1 MLQPNNAPRIKAI
14 AAAMFVFC
22 GRAEA
27 SPNDLILRGEGT
39 IKDANAPAD
48 GVLFKIAYEHTIK
61 NGKPVSTLI
70 RQSDLKGKILVEE
83 ETTYDSDG
91 RFNLYTMAQHQ
102 TGDRTKVEV
111 SGNQVVMAF
120 TENGETTVSKE
131 QYSNDLN
138 APGSLMS
145 YMSGYTDQL
154 EKGQKIPLRLAVAER
169 GMVLGFEIKNE
180 NKDCRSSGG
189 DLCVNLQLSNFF
201 LKKLL
206 KPVFMSFRK
215 SPQGYRPL
223 IVETPAVVRRMKGS
237 SLEKFTARI
246 EYLRH

>member
-1 MLQPNNAPRIKAI
+1 MFVLGNAPLIRAFTI
-14 AAAMFVFC
+14 ATLSIC
-22 GRAEA
+22 SRAEA
-27 SPNDLILRGEGT
+27 NRAELILRGEGT

-48 GVLFKIAYEHTIK
+48 GVLFKIAYEHTVQ
-61 NGKPVSTLI
+61 NGKPFSTLI
-70 RQSDLKGKILVEE
+70 RQSDLRGKILVEE
-83 ETTYDSDG
+83 ETTYDNDG
-91 RFNLYTMAQHQ
+91 RFKLYTMAQHQ

-111 SGNQVVMAF
+111 SGNQVVMTF
-120 TENGETTVSKE
+120 TENGKTTVSKE
-131 QYSNDLN
+131 QYSTDLN
-138 APGSLMS
+138 APGSLLT
-145 YMSGYTDQL
+145 YMSGFTDQL

-169 GMVLGFEIKNE
+169 GMVLGFELKNE

-223 IVETPAVVRRMKGS
+223 IVETPAVVRRRKGS

-246 EYLRH
+246 DYHRH